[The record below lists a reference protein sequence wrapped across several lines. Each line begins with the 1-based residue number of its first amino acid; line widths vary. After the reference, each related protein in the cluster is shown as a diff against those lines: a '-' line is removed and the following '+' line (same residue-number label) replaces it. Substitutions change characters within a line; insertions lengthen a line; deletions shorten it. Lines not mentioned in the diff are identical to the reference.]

1 MFLKFIKKKKRLF
14 SLLKLGFDSQNCG
27 CTLVLQEKLKTS
39 PESQPPAKS
48 APPDSIKPPEWPS
61 LQPPPYPQPQ
71 PQLPREPQTPRGVE
85 RWTAVDTW
93 SHRAQSPGGV
103 WTRPNF
109 KPFSTGHFPLLIFIT
124 GKLITPFLRIPNASQ
139 GW

>member
-1 MFLKFIKKKKRLF
+1 MFLEFIFKENGLF
-14 SLLKLGFDSQNCG
+14 ALLKLGFASQNCG

-93 SHRAQSPGGV
+93 SHRAQCLGG
-103 WTRPNF
+103 
-109 KPFSTGHFPLLIFIT
+109 L
-124 GKLITPFLRIPNASQ
+124 
-139 GW
+139 